1 MFRAKLY
8 TANNFNR
15 IFIMIALL
23 PSVFLLAF
31 FVFLFVRETKLDRKR
46 FLEADRLADEHV
58 LREVERFLKE
68 QPLKKQT
75 KL

>member
-1 MFRAKLY
+1 
-8 TANNFNR
+8 
-15 IFIMIALL
+15 MIVLL
-23 PSVFLLAF
+23 PSILLLVF
-31 FVFLFVRETKLDRKR
+31 FVFLFVRETKLERKR

-75 KL
+75 KI